1 MTNKISR
8 QQKLHRQSGE
18 GHVLAAIF
26 LVGLLVL
33 LGISVYN
40 TLQLDTFR
48 EETDAQLRQ
57 HEERIA
63 MLDGNVAKT
72 SSQVGQVTTRVESA
86 EKSFD
91 ERKREVEGRT
101 QTLQKAIQETKQSQ
115 EESQEQITAVGGRL
129 EGLEEFKSDTTSK
142 VGALGGEVEDVKEA
156 VSETRAELDKT
167 IAELSS
173 VRGDLGVQS
182 GLIATNGQELTA
194 LKALG
199 DRNYY
204 EFTLSK
210 TRKPQR
216 VGPISVKL
224 SGTDRGK
231 NMYSL
236 ELWADDKK
244 IVKKQR
250 SLLEPVQ
257 FYVVGSRAPYE
268 LVVNKVARNEI
279 TGYLATPK
287 EQSRGSS

>member
-8 QQKLHRQSGE
+8 QQKLHQQSGE

-40 TLQLDTFR
+40 MLQLDTFR

-63 MLDGNVAKT
+63 MLDGYVAKT

-91 ERKREVEGRT
+91 EKQREDAGRT
-101 QTLQKAIQETKQSQ
+101 QTLQKALQETQQSH
-115 EESQEQITAVGGRL
+115 EESKEQITAVGGR
-129 EGLEEFKSDTTSK
+129 LEEFKSDTTSK
-142 VGALGGEVEDVKEA
+142 VGALGGQVEDVKEA
-156 VSETRAELDKT
+156 VNETRAELDKT

-173 VRGDLGVQS
+173 VKGDLGVQS

-204 EFTLSK
+204 EFTLGK

-224 SGTDRGK
+224 NGTDRGK

-257 FYVVGSRAPYE
+257 FYVVGTRVPYE